1 MAVKKKST
9 VKRKSIKKITVKPK
23 KQAKSS
29 SKKPE
34 FEKAWKEYNSALTG
48 WKESLAQW
56 QKATNETLM
65 TYHDACQKAMESDA
79 ELLKKVSSSW
89 ENTWEEIGPE
99 YIKQQTKMF
108 ENIFKETNI
117 DAIKKF
123 NSQWE
128 KFLNTSGDDS
138 IIAYQEAIKKFNQD
152 KCNLNSKFL
161 HNISKKFNLSINDA
175 WNKKRWKITS
185 NKNIIGF
192 REI

>member
-1 MAVKKKST
+1 MVVKKKST
-9 VKRKSIKKITVKPK
+9 VKRKSIKKTISKPK

-29 SKKPE
+29 AKKPE

-65 TYHDACQKAMESDA
+65 TYHDACQKAMETDA

-89 ENTWEEIGPE
+89 ESTWEEIGPE

-117 DAIKKF
+117 EAIKKF
-123 NSQWE
+123 NVQWE

-138 IIAYQEAIKKFNQD
+138 IMAYQEAIKKFNQVWQ
-152 KCNLNSKFL
+152 S
-161 HNISKKFNLSINDA
+161 
-175 WNKKRWKITS
+175 
-185 NKNIIGF
+185 GQM
-192 REI
+192 